1 MAGIDV
7 TNIGNFDL
15 NLLRVLDALLR
26 EGSTVRAAERLHVTQ
41 PTVSAALARLRHAL
55 GDPLFVRRGQGLE
68 ATDHARALATPVR
81 EALDRAEAVLA
92 GPTFEPATSRA
103 VFRLSGSDFFAEM
116 LMPRLAERLARE
128 APLMRLHLTDLVPDS
143 YVDTLD
149 RYEVD
154 LALIPSTALPDWV
167 DHSPAFWSS
176 FSVIA
181 RAGHPAMSAL
191 SPGEAPPLDLY
202 CALGHVLFSPEG
214 KARSIG
220 DAALA
225 AVGRERRVA
234 MTLPVFSGVWNAV
247 RGSDLIALIPTQLAE
262 AVAPRA
268 GLTVHP
274 PPMPMDLVLIE
285 MIWHRRATTAPAHRW
300 LRRVVAEALLPL
312 NDGMPDLPV
321 RAAPPASP
329 AP

>member
-1 MAGIDV
+1 M
-7 TNIGNFDL
+7 TNINGFDL
-15 NLLRVLDALLR
+15 NLLKVLDALLR
-26 EGSTVRAAERLHVTQ
+26 EGSTVRAAERLHLSQ
-41 PTVSAALARLRHAL
+41 PAVSAALGRLRHAL

-68 ATDHARALATPVR
+68 ATDHARALAGPVR
-81 EALDRAEAVLA
+81 DALDLAEAVLA
-92 GPTFEPATSRA
+92 GPSFDPATSRA
-103 VFRLSGSDFFAEM
+103 VFRISGSDFFAEM

-128 APLMRLHLTDLVPDS
+128 APLMRVHLVDLVPDG

-154 LALIPSTALPDWV
+154 MALIPSMGLPDRV
-167 DHSPAFWSS
+167 DHRAVFWSG
-176 FSVIA
+176 FSAIA
-181 RAGHPAMSAL
+181 RAGHPAL
-191 SPGEAPPLDLY
+191 KDLAAGQEVPMDVF

-268 GLTVHP
+268 GLAVHR
-274 PPMPMDLVLIE
+274 PPMPIDDVLIE
-285 MIWHRRATTAPAHRW
+285 MIWHRRATTSPAHRW
-300 LRRVVAEALLPL
+300 LRDVVAEELLPL
-312 NDGMPDLPV
+312 NRGMPDLPV
-321 RAAPPASP
+321 REARPASP